1 MLFFVFAVLI
11 TAACV
16 YALVRPLLGELP
28 PPAPAERF
36 NSGVYRDQ
44 LAELDGEVARQAI
57 PEGEAAGVRLEI
69 QRRLLAASRALSGGE
84 TRLQPAPRAAAIALA
99 VVIVLLAGG
108 LYALVG
114 HPLLPDQPLAA
125 RHDAGAGGDVPG
137 PDAPGPDAQAAAH
150 PDMAKM
156 VEELVTR
163 LQRQPNDADGWA
175 LLARSLVRLNR
186 MPEAVTAYRRAM
198 QLTGGDPQIA
208 AEYGEARVLAS
219 GGSVDLEALG
229 VFERLLARD
238 PGNPQ
243 ARFYIA
249 LGKAQK
255 GDTAGALADWR
266 KLTADSPKDAPWL
279 PTVQAKIAEVEQAQ
293 RGGGAMPDAVAQ
305 AGAEPSGPTPDQM
318 AAAAQMSESDRAAMV
333 RNMVSG
339 LAARLQK
346 TPDDLD
352 GWRRL
357 ARAYQVLGQP
367 ADAARAY
374 RQVLRLA
381 PDDPAARAAL
391 QAR

>member
-1 MLFFVFAVLI
+1 
-11 TAACV
+11 
-16 YALVRPLLGELP
+16 
-28 PPAPAERF
+28 
-36 NSGVYRDQ
+36 
-44 LAELDGEVARQAI
+44 
-57 PEGEAAGVRLEI
+57 
-69 QRRLLAASRALSGGE
+69 
-84 TRLQPAPRAAAIALA
+84 
-99 VVIVLLAGG
+99 
-108 LYALVG
+108 
-114 HPLLPDQPLAA
+114 
-125 RHDAGAGGDVPG
+125 
-137 PDAPGPDAQAAAH
+137 
-150 PDMAKM
+150 MAKM
-156 VEELVTR
+156 VQELATR

-175 LLARSLVRLNR
+175 LLARSLVRLDR

-198 QLTGGDPQIA
+198 ELTGGDAQIA
-208 AEYGEARVLAS
+208 AEYGEARVLAA

-266 KLTADSPKDAPWL
+266 KLAADSPKDAPWL

-293 RGGGAMPDAVAQ
+293 RGGGAAPDAVAQ
-305 AGAEPSGPTPDQM
+305 AGAAPSGPTPDQM
-318 AAAAQMSESDRAAMV
+318 AAAAQMSEADRAAMV
-333 RNMVSG
+333 QNMVSG

-357 ARAYQVLGQP
+357 AHAYAVLGQS

-381 PDDPAARAAL
+381 PGDPDARAAL

>member
-28 PPAPAERF
+28 PPASAERF

-44 LAELDGEVARQAI
+44 LAELDGDVARQAI
-57 PEGEAAGVRLEI
+57 SEGEAAGVRLEI
-69 QRRLLAASRALSGGE
+69 QRRLVAASRALSGGE
-84 TRLQPAPRAAAIALA
+84 TRLQRAPRAAAIALA

-125 RHDAGAGGDVPG
+125 RHDASAGG
-137 PDAPGPDAQAAAH
+137 DAPGPDAQAAAH

-156 VEELVTR
+156 VQELATR

-175 LLARSLVRLNR
+175 LLARSLVRLDR

-198 QLTGGDPQIA
+198 ELTGGDPQVA

-266 KLTADSPKDAPWL
+266 KLAADSPKDAPWL
-279 PTVQAKIAEVEQAQ
+279 PTVQAKIAEVEQTQ
-293 RGGGAMPDAVAQ
+293 RGGGAAPDVVAQ
-305 AGAEPSGPTPDQM
+305 TGAEPPGPTPDQM

-333 RNMVSG
+333 QNMVSG
-339 LAARLQK
+339 LAARLRK

-357 ARAYQVLGQP
+357 ARAYEVLGQP

-381 PDDPAARAAL
+381 PNDPDARAAL